1 MIDRR
6 GLQHALERRG
16 VAEWSVIE
24 RAQQLGAAEQT
35 IDSALPSRVLRAAA
49 EPPLATARV
58 HRAEHRTRWQVTVH
72 EDLATGLDKVVGRG
86 SAHLDIDAAT
96 GDPEAVVDQ
105 ALALARAAVGPP
117 WRSSPTAA
125 PARVRLAD
133 EELASAEPLAIAD
146 GLVRGVHAPAGIT
159 VTGAASVLREEV
171 HAIARG
177 GVHTSWIAALARV
190 ELLVASDAHA
200 LVIAR
205 EARQLAEL
213 DLDAAVQAAVADLAL
228 LATAGVP
235 APGPCALVLAADAML
250 EGGLGVWEAF
260 AAQADAVVER
270 QGLTRYREHMP
281 IVPGA
286 DQVAEP
292 LTIASDGALEY
303 GTRSAPLADDGDA
316 VRRFPL
322 VERGIAAGLGLP
334 PREAALRHRD
344 PNGGVRNLVVATGSW
359 SPGEVGAGRVVE
371 LRRLRSLTIDPY
383 TGDASLEIAL
393 GLDGGKPFA
402 GGTIRLDLIAAL
414 AHARRSR
421 KRLRRGPYWGPQAVW
436 IERAELIA

>member
-6 GLQHALERRG
+6 DLQHALERRG

-24 RAQQLGAAEQT
+24 RTQQLGAAEQT
-35 IDSALPSRVLRAAA
+35 TS
-49 EPPLATARV
+49 RV
-58 HRAEHRTRWQVTVH
+58 HRAEHRTRWRLTVH
-72 EDLATGLDKVVGRG
+72 EDLARGRDKIVGRG
-86 SAHLDIDAAT
+86 SAHLDLDAAT

-105 ALALARAAVGPP
+105 ALALARAAIGPP
-117 WRSSPTAA
+117 WRSSPPAA

-133 EELASAEPLAIAD
+133 DQLASAEPLAIAD
-146 GLVRGVHAPAGIT
+146 GLVRGVHPPPGIT
-159 VTGAASVLREEV
+159 VTGAANVLREEV

-177 GVHTSWIAALARV
+177 GFHTSWIAALAQV

-213 DLDAAVQAAVADLAL
+213 DLDAAVAGAAADLAL
-228 LATAGVP
+228 LAQAGAP
-235 APGPCALVLAADAML
+235 APGPCALVLGADAML
-250 EGGLGVWEAF
+250 EGGLGIWEAF

-270 QGLTRYREHMP
+270 QGLTRYREQMP
-281 IVPGA
+281 IAPGA
-286 DQVAEP
+286 DRVPEP

-303 GTRSAPLADDGDA
+303 GTRSAPLGDDGDA

-322 VERGIAAGLGLP
+322 VERGIAAGLGLG

-359 SPGEVGAGRVVE
+359 SPSDAPPGRTVE

-393 GLDGGKPFA
+393 GLDGGKPFT
-402 GGTIRLDLIAAL
+402 GGTVRLDVIAAL
-414 AHARRSR
+414 AQARRSKTR
-421 KRLRRGPYWGPQAVW
+421 VRRGAYWGPHAVW